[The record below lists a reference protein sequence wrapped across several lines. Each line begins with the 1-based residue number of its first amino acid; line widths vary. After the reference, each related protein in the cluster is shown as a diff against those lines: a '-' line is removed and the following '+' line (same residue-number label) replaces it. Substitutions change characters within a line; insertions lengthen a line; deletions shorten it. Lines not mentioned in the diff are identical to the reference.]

1 MTSRLILALALS
13 CATASVALAKDLCI
27 QLNTGGFAGSHLVVK
42 KAKLGKSTAGPA
54 EGYLARYA
62 GSPDF
67 FFYPIYGATIINAA
81 GNVGVGVEVANVNII
96 GSGGSGSSSGSPT
109 VITLNCYAGADGKL
123 GSLDTCD
130 GLAPNA
136 SSGHVI
142 PCAEAMQIP

>member
-1 MTSRLILALALS
+1 MASRQILALALS

-27 QLNTGGFAGSHLVVK
+27 QLNSGSFAGSHLVVK
-42 KAKLGKSTAGPA
+42 KAKLGKSAAGPV
-54 EGYLARYA
+54 EGYLARYV

-67 FFYPIYGATIINAA
+67 FFSPIYGATIINAA
-81 GNVGVGVEVANVNII
+81 GNIGVGVEVANVNIV

-109 VITLNCYAGADGKL
+109 VITLNCRAGSDGKL
-123 GSLDTCD
+123 GVLDPCD

-136 SSGHVI
+136 STGHII